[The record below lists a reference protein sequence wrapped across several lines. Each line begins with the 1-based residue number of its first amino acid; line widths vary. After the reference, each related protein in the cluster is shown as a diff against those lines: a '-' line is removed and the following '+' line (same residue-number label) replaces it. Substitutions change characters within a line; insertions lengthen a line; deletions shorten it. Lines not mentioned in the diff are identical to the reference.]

1 MLAIT
6 LANLK
11 MMARNRQ
18 GLFWALVFPL
28 LLVVVFGLID
38 FRGVTPT
45 GVAVADYSGGP
56 RAELLGERLEGIAF
70 LEPEALALDVPG
82 AVADARRRLADGDL
96 GYLLLIPQG
105 LDDPAAEN
113 SSGAAEPVV
122 LVYATR
128 NPERNQLV
136 EGAIHSLVIELRSG
150 GRPVLPEH
158 LVESEVIKTPEVDYF
173 DTVLLG
179 LLGLGIM
186 TNSIISIAVRISTY
200 RNQAV
205 LKRLLATPLP
215 VWKFFAGEII
225 AHLLLAM
232 VQALIILA
240 VGVFVFG
247 GDIHGSLGWVLLIV
261 LLGTVVFLNI
271 GFILSAWA
279 RSPAAASGMG
289 NALALPMMFLA
300 GTFFSTASLPWLL
313 PYAAQVLPLTPM
325 LDALREVAINSAPLW
340 ETWPQLAAMGAW
352 AIATAVLAVRVFPLQ
367 LTNGEPGQAK
377 VVKPPTKWAS
387 AERPTCR
394 SVAEAHCN
402 QQALPLLE

>member
-28 LLVVVFGLID
+28 LLVVVFGLFD
-38 FRGVTPT
+38 FRGVTPA
-45 GVAVADYSGGP
+45 GLAVADFSGGP
-56 RAELLGERLEGIAF
+56 KAELLRQRMNGVAF
-70 LEPEALALDVPG
+70 LEPEGLDAADAGALAE
-82 AVADARRRLADGDL
+82 ARQRLADGDL

-113 SSGAAEPVV
+113 GAGAVAPVT
-122 LVYATR
+122 LIYATR

-136 EGAIHSLVIELRSG
+136 EGAVHSLVIELRSD
-150 GRPVLPEH
+150 GRPVLPER
-158 LVESEVIKTPEVDYF
+158 LVTSEVIETPEVDYF
-173 DTVLLG
+173 DTVLIG

-186 TNSIISIAVRISTY
+186 TNSIISIAVRISAY
-200 RNQAV
+200 RNRAV

-232 VQALIILA
+232 AQALIILA

-247 GDIHGSLGWVLLIV
+247 GNVHGNPVIVQVAWALLIV
-261 LLGTVVFLNI
+261 LLATVVFLNI

-289 NALALPMMFLA
+289 NAVALPMMFLA

-325 LDALREVAINSAPLW
+325 LDALREVAINGAPLW
-340 ETWPQLAAMGAW
+340 ETWPHLAALAAW
-352 AIATAVLAVRVFPLQ
+352 AAVTALVAVRVFRF
-367 LTNGEPGQAK
+367 
-377 VVKPPTKWAS
+377 S
-387 AERPTCR
+387 
-394 SVAEAHCN
+394 
-402 QQALPLLE
+402 

>member
-1 MLAIT
+1 MLTIT

-18 GLFWALVFPL
+18 GLFWALIFPL
-28 LLVVVFGLID
+28 LLVVVFGLFD
-38 FRGVTPT
+38 FHGVTPT
-45 GVAVADYSGGP
+45 SVAVADFSGGP
-56 RAELLGERLEGIAF
+56 KAEILRERLDTIAF
-70 LEPEALALDVPG
+70 LDSEELDPEEPG
-82 AVADARRRLADGDL
+82 ALEDARRRLADGDL
-96 GYLLLIPQG
+96 GYLLLVPHG

-113 SSGAAEPVV
+113 SAGAPEPVT
-122 LVYATR
+122 LVYSTR

-136 EGAIHSLVIELRSG
+136 EGAVHSLVIELRSE
-150 GRPVLPEH
+150 GRPVLPDH
-158 LVESEVIKTPEVDYF
+158 LVTSEVIQTPEVDYF

-205 LKRLLATPLP
+205 LMRLLATPLP
-215 VWKFFAGEII
+215 VWKFFAGEIL

-247 GDIHGSLGWVLLIV
+247 GDIHGSLAWVLIIV

-289 NALALPMMFLA
+289 NAVALPMMFFA
-300 GTFFSTASLPWLL
+300 GTFFSTAALPWLL
-313 PYAAQVLPLTPM
+313 PYAALALPLTPM

-340 ETWPQLAAMGAW
+340 ETWPQLAALGAW
-352 AIATAVLAVRVFPLQ
+352 AVATALLAVRVFRF
-367 LTNGEPGQAK
+367 T
-377 VVKPPTKWAS
+377 
-387 AERPTCR
+387 
-394 SVAEAHCN
+394 
-402 QQALPLLE
+402 

>member
-18 GLFWALVFPL
+18 GLFWALIFPL
-28 LLVVVFGLID
+28 LLVVVFGLFD
-38 FRGVTPT
+38 FRGITPT
-45 GVAVADYSGGP
+45 GLAVADYSGGP
-56 RAELLGERLEGIAF
+56 RAELLRERLEGVAF
-70 LEPEALALDVPG
+70 LELEDMDSRFRGNDGTGGDDAPEVTGALAE
-82 AVADARRRLADGDL
+82 ARQRLIDGDL

-113 SSGAAEPVV
+113 SAGAVEPVT

-136 EGAIHSLVIELRSG
+136 EGAVHSLVIELRSD
-150 GRPVLPEH
+150 GRPVLPER
-158 LVESEVIKTPEVDYF
+158 LVTSEVIETPEVDYF
-173 DTVLLG
+173 DTVLMG

-200 RNQAV
+200 RNQSV

-232 VQALIILA
+232 AQALIILA
-240 VGVFVFG
+240 AGVFVFG
-247 GDIHGSLGWVLLIV
+247 GDVHGNPVIIQIVWVLLIV
-261 LLGTVVFLNI
+261 LLATVVFLNI

-289 NALALPMMFLA
+289 NAVALPMMFLA
-300 GTFFSTASLPWLL
+300 GAFFSTASLPWLL

-325 LDALREVAINSAPLW
+325 LDALRDVALNSAPLW
-340 ETWPQLAAMGAW
+340 ETWPQLAALAAW
-352 AIATAVLAVRVFPLQ
+352 AAATAIIAVRVFRF
-367 LTNGEPGQAK
+367 
-377 VVKPPTKWAS
+377 S
-387 AERPTCR
+387 
-394 SVAEAHCN
+394 
-402 QQALPLLE
+402 

>member
-18 GLFWALVFPL
+18 GLFWALAFPL
-28 LLVVVFGLID
+28 LLVVVFGLFD

-45 GVAVADYSGGP
+45 GLAILDNSGGP
-56 RAELLGERLEGIAF
+56 KADLLRERLGGIAF
-70 LEPEALALDVPG
+70 LEPADSLPPMEDAE
-82 AVADARRRLADGDL
+82 ADARQRLTDGDL
-96 GYLLLIPQG
+96 GYLLLIPHG
-105 LDDPAAEN
+105 LDDPASEN
-113 SSGAAEPVV
+113 SRGAVEPVT
-122 LVYATR
+122 LVYSTR

-136 EGAIHSLVIELRSG
+136 EGAVHSLVVELRSDG
-150 GRPVLPEH
+150 QPIVPSQ
-158 LVESEVIKTPEVDYF
+158 LVNSEVIQTPEVDYF
-173 DTVLLG
+173 DVVLMG

-186 TNSIISIAVRISTY
+186 TNSIISIAVRVSTY

-205 LKRLLATPLP
+205 LKRLLVTPLP
-215 VWKFFAGEII
+215 VWKFFAGEIA
-225 AHLLLAM
+225 AHLLLAV

-247 GDIHGSLGWVLLIV
+247 GSIHGGLGWVLVIV
-261 LLGTVVFLNI
+261 LLGTLVFLNI

-289 NALALPMMFLA
+289 NAVALPMMFLA

-313 PYAAQVLPLTPM
+313 PYAALALPLTPM

-340 ETWPQLAAMGAW
+340 ETWPQLAALGAW
-352 AIATAVLAVRVFPLQ
+352 AVATAAIAVRVFRF
-367 LTNGEPGQAK
+367 
-377 VVKPPTKWAS
+377 S
-387 AERPTCR
+387 
-394 SVAEAHCN
+394 
-402 QQALPLLE
+402 

>member
-6 LANLK
+6 LANIR
-11 MMARNRQ
+11 MMIRNRQ

-28 LLVVVFGLID
+28 LLVVVFGLFD
-38 FRGVTPT
+38 FRGVTAT
-45 GVAVADYSGGP
+45 RFAVLDYSGGP
-56 RAELLGERLEGIAF
+56 NAERLREMVGEIDL
-70 LEPEALALDVPG
+70 LEVEDLAP
-82 AVADARRRLADGDL
+82 ADLGVQAQARQEIGDGDL
-96 GYLLLIPQG
+96 GYLLVIPPG
-105 LDDPAAEN
+105 LDDPAAQ
-113 SSGAAEPVV
+113 AHADDIVPVT

-128 NPERNQLV
+128 NPERNQLIERAVYGMVV
-136 EGAIHSLVIELRSG
+136 EIRTAGQPVPPQRLVN
-150 GRPVLPEH
+150 
-158 LVESEVIKTPEVDYF
+158 SEVLEAPEVDYF

-205 LKRLLATPLP
+205 LKRLQATPLP
-215 VWKFFAGEII
+215 VWKFFAGEVA
-225 AHLLLAM
+225 AHLLLAI

-247 GDIHGSLGWVLLIV
+247 GDIHGNLGWVLLIV

-289 NALALPMMFLA
+289 NAVALPLMFLG

-313 PYAAQVLPLTPM
+313 PYAATALPLTPM
-325 LDALREVAINSAPLW
+325 LDALRDVAINSAPLW
-340 ETWPQLAAMGAW
+340 ETWPHLAALGGW
-352 AIATAVLAVRVFPLQ
+352 AVTTALIAVRVFRFQ
-367 LTNGEPGQAK
+367 
-377 VVKPPTKWAS
+377 
-387 AERPTCR
+387 
-394 SVAEAHCN
+394 
-402 QQALPLLE
+402 

>member
-1 MLAIT
+1 MLTIT

-18 GLFWALVFPL
+18 GLFWALIFPL
-28 LLVVVFGLID
+28 LLVVVFGLFD
-38 FRGVTPT
+38 FHGVTPT
-45 GVAVADYSGGP
+45 GLAVADFSGGP
-56 RAELLGERLEGIAF
+56 KAEILRERLDTIAF
-70 LEPEALALDVPG
+70 LDSEELDPEEPG
-82 AVADARRRLADGDL
+82 ALEGARRRLADGDL
-96 GYLLLIPQG
+96 GYLLLIPHG

-113 SSGAAEPVV
+113 SAGGPEPVT
-122 LVYATR
+122 LVYSTR

-136 EGAIHSLVIELRSG
+136 EGAVHSLVIELRSE
-150 GRPVLPEH
+150 GRPVLPDH
-158 LVESEVIKTPEVDYF
+158 LVTSEVIQTPEVDYF

-205 LKRLLATPLP
+205 LMRLLATPLP

-247 GDIHGSLGWVLLIV
+247 GDIHGSLAWVLIIV

-289 NALALPMMFLA
+289 NAVALPMMFFA
-300 GTFFSTASLPWLL
+300 GTFFSTAALPWLL
-313 PYAAQVLPLTPM
+313 PYAALALPLTPM

-340 ETWPQLAAMGAW
+340 ETWPQLAALGAW
-352 AIATAVLAVRVFPLQ
+352 AVATALLAVRVFRF
-367 LTNGEPGQAK
+367 T
-377 VVKPPTKWAS
+377 
-387 AERPTCR
+387 
-394 SVAEAHCN
+394 
-402 QQALPLLE
+402 

>member
-1 MLAIT
+1 LLAIT

-18 GLFWALVFPL
+18 GLFWALIFPL
-28 LLVVVFGLID
+28 LLVVVFGLFD

-45 GVAVADYSGGP
+45 GLAVADFSGGP
-56 RAELLGERLEGIAF
+56 KAELLRERLGEIAF
-70 LEPEALALDVPG
+70 LEPEAPVIEDPFPLDE
-82 AVADARRRLADGDL
+82 ARRRLTDGDL
-96 GYLLLIPQG
+96 GYLLLIPPG

-113 SSGAAEPVV
+113 RAGAVAPVT

-136 EGAIHSLVIELRSG
+136 EGAVHSLVIALRSDG
-150 GRPVLPEH
+150 QPVLPER
-158 LVESEVIKTPEVDYF
+158 LVTSEVIEAPEVDYF

-200 RNQAV
+200 RNQQV
-205 LKRLLATPLP
+205 LKRLLVTPLP

-225 AHLLLAM
+225 AHLLLAL

-247 GDIHGSLGWVLLIV
+247 GDIHGSPVFIQLVWVGIIV
-261 LLGTVVFLNI
+261 LLGAVVFLNI

-279 RSPAAASGMG
+279 RNPAAASGMG
-289 NALALPMMFLA
+289 NAIALPMMFLA
-300 GTFFSTASLPWLL
+300 GTFFSTDSLPWLL
-313 PYAAQVLPLTPM
+313 PYASLALPLTPM
-325 LDALREVAINSAPLW
+325 LNALREVAINSAPLW
-340 ETWPQLAAMGAW
+340 ETWPQLAALAAW
-352 AIATAVLAVRVFPLQ
+352 AAATALMAVRVFRF
-367 LTNGEPGQAK
+367 
-377 VVKPPTKWAS
+377 S
-387 AERPTCR
+387 
-394 SVAEAHCN
+394 
-402 QQALPLLE
+402 